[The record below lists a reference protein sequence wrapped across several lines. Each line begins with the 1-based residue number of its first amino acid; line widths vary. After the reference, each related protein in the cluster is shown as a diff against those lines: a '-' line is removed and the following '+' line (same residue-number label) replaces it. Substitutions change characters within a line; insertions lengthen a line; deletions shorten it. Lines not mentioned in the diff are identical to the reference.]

1 MVASVRFKHCHDLAV
16 GARPYTDR
24 LAEMTGDV
32 VACLP
37 KPRIDHPLMHAATS
51 VQREVLLVLTSNRGL
66 CGAFNESVLRVAG
79 ERMQHLRDGGYEVL
93 LRVVGKQGMR
103 HFRFRKIEV
112 DRAYRDFDDLPDYQ
126 TVRPLAEAV
135 MDEFLAGRIS
145 GLEIA
150 YVQFLSAGR
159 QSASIAQ
166 VLPISEVERE
176 PRALGEVEPVPYELH
191 PSPPELLDRLLPAT
205 VLQRVYQCFL
215 DSAVSEEAM
224 RIAAMQGATE
234 SADEM
239 IRELTIRYNRLR
251 QSQITT
257 ELAEI
262 IGGRAGL
269 E

>member
-1 MVASVRFKHCHDLAV
+1 
-16 GARPYTDR
+16 
-24 LAEMTGDV
+24 
-32 VACLP
+32 
-37 KPRIDHPLMHAATS
+37 
-51 VQREVLLVLTSNRGL
+51 
-66 CGAFNESVLRVAG
+66 
-79 ERMQHLRDGGYEVL
+79 
-93 LRVVGKQGMR
+93 
-103 HFRFRKIEV
+103 
-112 DRAYRDFDDLPDYQ
+112 
-126 TVRPLAEAV
+126 
-135 MDEFLAGRIS
+135 MDEFVAGRIS

-159 QSASIAQ
+159 QRASIAQ
-166 VLPISEVERE
+166 VLPVSEVERR
-176 PRALGEVEPVPYELH
+176 PSALAEVEPEPYELH
-191 PSPPELLDRLLPAT
+191 PSPGELLDRLLPAT

-239 IRELTIRYNRLR
+239 IRELNIRYNRLR